1 MRLPSYCTIIV
12 ACAIYLANVAT
23 IRPLR
28 LIDDRAF
35 LFSGVPE
42 NVTGHMTVEPD
53 ISGLSERLLLARRQY
68 FGIGAQSDA
77 RFRRF
82 RSTIAATWKT
92 QTLDLT
98 AAGLGPLAADVL
110 VEELLGLPPSHRPWL
125 LHLDRNMLGDA
136 GAVALA
142 RLLRAS
148 PTTQSLSASSNCIGP
163 RGALEIFEA
172 LLQDCSL
179 TSLDLSS
186 GGTPAERNVI
196 ARGHER
202 PAITALAKVLQRSPA
217 LSILRL
223 GATAIGPEA
232 AAELSAALPLSSSLM
247 ELSLPSNGLGPAGAA
262 AIAEGAAHA
271 QSLETLNL
279 TARPCK
285 TSKLQHSRNR
295 DPLLRT

>member
-1 MRLPSYCTIIV
+1 MRLPSSCTIIV

-28 LIDDRAF
+28 LIDGLGF

-110 VEELLGLPPSHRPWL
+110 VEELLGLPEARRPQL
-125 LHLDRNMLGDA
+125 
-136 GAVALA
+136 
-142 RLLRAS
+142 
-148 PTTQSLSASSNCIGP
+148 
-163 RGALEIFEA
+163 
-172 LLQDCSL
+172 
-179 TSLDLSS
+179 
-186 GGTPAERNVI
+186 
-196 ARGHER
+196 HER
-202 PAITALAKVLQRSPA
+202 QR
-217 LSILRL
+217 LHQ
-223 GATAIGPEA
+223 GVDE
-232 AAELSAALPLSSSLM
+232 
-247 ELSLPSNGLGPAGAA
+247 
-262 AIAEGAAHA
+262 
-271 QSLETLNL
+271 
-279 TARPCK
+279 
-285 TSKLQHSRNR
+285 
-295 DPLLRT
+295 